1 MPISFRFRLIEDN
14 TTPEQI
20 DEIYNKYNIDE
31 SENNSWICVLKKIVE
46 SKSDELSCKS
56 TMQYQVALSP
66 KGKVK
71 WGNLLPLLIDKN
83 TEETDIPMPFGSLLD
98 YNKLNAIFI
107 DHINELEL
115 IDKAYLCL

>member
-1 MPISFRFRLIEDN
+1 MIEDN
-14 TTPEQI
+14 TTPKQI
-20 DEIYNKYNIDE
+20 DEIYNKYNIDD
-31 SENNSWICVLKKIVE
+31 SENNSWVYVLKKIVE

-56 TMQYQVALSP
+56 TMQYQVVLRP

-71 WGNLLPLLIDKN
+71 WGHLLPLLIDKN

-107 DHINELEL
+107 NDINELEL
-115 IDKAYLCL
+115 IDKSYLCL